1 MKKKRMM
8 IMKTKIMMASRK
20 LKIPRKTNFW
30 SVTPTPATHS
40 KQDSIP
46 LLIVLRDYLKLG
58 DKEREITRILN
69 NNMVKVDGRIVR
81 DRRFPVGFMD
91 VLSIKTLESEYIIMY
106 DRKGKLVTRIN
117 SADNNGVKLFKVVG
131 KTIVGTD
138 KIQLGFH
145 DGKTIVTD
153 RKDINTSDVLLMK
166 IPDLEIVN
174 VLKMADGDKVFITGG
189 SHVGELATIKS
200 IEVKKSSVKNMVNLN
215 EGFSTVK
222 DYMFVVG
229 TPKYTFKTPAIEVTL
244 NDE

>member
-1 MKKKRMM
+1 MI

-30 SVTPTPATHS
+30 SVTPTPATHK

-69 NNMVKVDGRIVR
+69 NNMVKVDGKIIK
-81 DRRFPVGFMD
+81 DRRFPLGFMD
-91 VLSIKTLESEYIIMY
+91 VLSIENIDNDYIIMY
-106 DRKGKLVTRIN
+106 DSKGKLVARAN
-117 SADNNGVKLFKVVG
+117 PSENNGTKLFKVVK
-131 KTIVGTD
+131 KTIVGKD

-145 DGKTIVTD
+145 DGKTITTD
-153 RKDINTSDVLLMK
+153 RKDIHTSDVLLMK
-166 IPDLEIVN
+166 VPNLEIVD
-174 VLKMADGDKVFITGG
+174 LLRLADGDKVFITGG

-200 IEVKKSSVKNMVNLN
+200 IEVKKSSVKNMVHLN
-215 EGFSTVK
+215 EGFSTIK

-229 TPKYTFKTPAIEVTL
+229 TPKYTFKTPEREVTR

>member
-1 MKKKRMM
+1 MKKRMM

-46 LLIVLRDYLKLG
+46 MLILLRDYLKLG

-69 NNMVKVDGRIVR
+69 NNMVKVDGRIVK

-91 VLSIKTLESEYIIMY
+91 VLSIDTLEDEYIVVY
-106 DRKGKLVTRIN
+106 DRKGKLVARIN
-117 SADNNGVKLFKVVG
+117 SPENKGVKLFKVVK
-131 KTIVGTD
+131 KTVVGTD

-153 RKDINTSDVLLMK
+153 RKDVNTWDVLLMK

-174 VLKMADGDKVFITGG
+174 VLKIADGDKVFITGG

-200 IEVKKSSVKNMVNLN
+200 IEVKKSSVNNMVHLN
-215 EGFSTVK
+215 EGFSTIK
-222 DYMFVVG
+222 DYIFVVG
-229 TPKYTFKTPAIEVTL
+229 TPKYTFKTPEPEVGI

>member
-1 MKKKRMM
+1 M

-40 KQDSIP
+40 KEDSIP
-46 LLIVLRDYLKLG
+46 MLIALRDYLKLG

-69 NNMVKVDGRIVR
+69 NNMVKVDGRIVK

-91 VLSIKTLESEYIIMY
+91 VLSIDTLENDYIIVY
-106 DRKGKLVTRIN
+106 DRKGKLVIRQN
-117 SADNNGVKLFKVVG
+117 APGNKGLKLFKVVK
-131 KTIVGTD
+131 KTIIGTG

-166 IPDLEIVN
+166 IPDLEIEN
-174 VLKMADGDKVFITGG
+174 VLKIAEGDKVFITGG

-200 IEVKKSSVKNMVNLN
+200 IEVKKSSVKNMVYLN
-215 EGFSTVK
+215 EGFSTIK

-229 TPKYTFKTPAIEVTL
+229 TPKYTFKTPEIEVIS